1 MRGGIRSSRGE
12 PMMSMESSANGFGRH
27 VYGLTAI
34 ALGILGL
41 IFRDF
46 AAVWQPIENLIGG
59 VDRKPAALIYAAGF
73 LVAGIAT
80 LWRKTARV
88 GVLVLAGLHLLSMMG
103 WIPRVAGN
111 WRIYGTWNG
120 FFELCSLVLGGVI
133 SYALLA
139 PASAAWRAR
148 TIQASHYLY
157 GICLLSFGVGH
168 FTALK
173 ETAGFVPQWLP
184 PGQMFWAVATGVFYW
199 LAAAAVVLNIR
210 AALAARLVTVM
221 MLGFAVLAWGPIVL
235 GRPEHFTWAGTVIT
249 VALASAA
256 WVVADSLSQRSS
268 ESTQTLRTQP
278 RESAM
283 LPR

>member
-1 MRGGIRSSRGE
+1 MKSTGT
-12 PMMSMESSANGFGRH
+12 NGFGRQ
-27 VYGLTAI
+27 VYGLAGI

-41 IFRDF
+41 ISRDF

-59 VDRKPAALIYAAGF
+59 VDRTVIAIVYAAGF
-73 LVAGIAT
+73 LIAGVAT
-80 LWRKTARV
+80 LWRQTAQT
-88 GVLVLAGLHLLSMMG
+88 GVLLLTGLHFLSVLG
-103 WIPRVAGN
+103 WIPRIAGN

-120 FFELCSLVLGGVI
+120 FFELFSLVVAGVI
-133 SYALLA
+133 AYAA
-139 PASAAWRAR
+139 FAGRDRMVRIGHP
-148 TIQASHYLY
+148 LY
-157 GICLLSFGVGH
+157 AICLLSFGVGH

-173 ETAGFVPQWLP
+173 ETAGFVPPWLP

-199 LAAAAVVLNIR
+199 LAAAAIVLNIK

-249 VALASAA
+249 IALASAA
-256 WVVADSLSQRSS
+256 WIVADSLSQRSN

>member
-1 MRGGIRSSRGE
+1 
-12 PMMSMESSANGFGRH
+12 MSMETNANGFGRT
-27 VYGLTAI
+27 VYGLAGM
-34 ALGILGL
+34 ALGMLGL

-59 VDRKPAALIYAAGF
+59 LDRQPIALIYAAGF
-73 LVAGIAT
+73 LGAGIAT
-80 LWRKTARV
+80 LLPKTARF
-88 GVLVLAGLHLLSMMG
+88 GVLALTVLHLFSMLG

-120 FFELCSLVLGGVI
+120 FFELFSLVIAGVI
-133 SYALLA
+133 AYALLA
-139 PASAAWRAR
+139 PANAAWRAR
-148 TIQASHYLY
+148 TLQAGHNLY
-157 GICLLSFGVGH
+157 AICLLSFGAGH

-173 ETAGFVPQWLP
+173 ETAGFVPQWLI
-184 PGQMFWAVATGVFYW
+184 PGQMFWAAATGVFYW
-199 LAAAAVVLNIR
+199 LAAASIALDIK

-221 MLGFAVLAWGPIVL
+221 MFGFALLAWGPIVW
-235 GRPEHFTWAGTVIT
+235 GRPEHFTWAGTAIT
-249 VALASAA
+249 VTLASAA
-256 WVVADSLSQRSS
+256 WIVADSLSQRPS